1 MDRSVKRWT
10 LGVAGGLGVT
20 AALAIGAVVAFA
32 CIPISMLNLSPNTVS
47 PGQSVTASIQQISV
61 SAGQT
66 APQVVFHWQTLNGPV
81 LATANPTVNGTSAT
95 FKVPASVSQSGDY
108 LVIATQ
114 QQQTGSSTWGMPAR
128 AVLHVAVNG
137 SAPANSSGSAAA
149 SSSNTAGLATSSSL
163 SPGILALIG
172 IGVAAVAIS
181 LVGLAT
187 WGVGRVSPR
196 AQKVSRR

>member
-10 LGVAGGLGVT
+10 LGVAGGLAVT
-20 AALAIGAVVAFA
+20 TALAIGAVVAFA

-47 PGQSVTASIQQISV
+47 PGQSVTASIQAISV
-61 SAGQT
+61 NPGQT
-66 APQVVFHWQTLNGPV
+66 APPVTFHWQTLNGPA
-81 LATANPTVNGTSAT
+81 LATATPGEFGTTAT
-95 FKVPASVSQSGDY
+95 FKVPSVSQSGDY

-114 QQQTGSSTWGMPAR
+114 QQATGSSTWGMPAR
-128 AVLHVAVNG
+128 AVLHVTVNG
-137 SAPANSSGSAAA
+137 STPANSSSAAG
-149 SSSNTAGLATSSSL
+149 STTSNTAGLATSSAL

-187 WGVGRVSPR
+187 WGVARVSPR
-196 AQKVSRR
+196 AQKVGRR